1 MKEQEKEQRKMI
13 REFFDLLNLHFQ
25 GRIDLFY
32 IAKEVLQHK
41 ETTKSRFKIASGI
54 PISAAYRYLIDKE
67 NVLWKNKTRGES
79 VYWSFA
85 NNKGL
90 TLAFVDDI
98 QDIERFKQ
106 ENHFLLVQ
114 TSERKYQAY
123 FALSQPVD
131 SYKLHT
137 IQAELVKQYKGDPAA
152 TGWSQLRRVAGF
164 LNTKYDTDFVVRIV
178 HTGSSVLD
186 VSQIKPVEV
195 RFSPNS
201 TNISNATQNGSPR
214 ANMSKSW
221 QDFYTGD
228 ESQADMRYSL
238 YLLGCGIDKQ
248 EVKNRLLKESADI
261 ETRKLGHLEKYLDLT
276 IEKALRY
283 IQQNSL

>member
-1 MKEQEKEQRKMI
+1 MSEQEQRQEV
-13 REFFDLLNLHFQ
+13 RNFFDLLRLHFQ

-85 NNKGL
+85 QAKNL
-90 TLAFVDDI
+90 TFAFVDDI

-106 ENHFLLVQ
+106 ENHFLLIQ
-114 TSERKYQAY
+114 TSQHKYQAY
-123 FALSQPVD
+123 FALSEPVD
-131 SYKLHT
+131 SFTLHH
-137 IQAELVKQYKGDPAA
+137 IQAELVKEYNGDPAA
-152 TGWSQLRRVAGF
+152 TGWSQLRRVPGF
-164 LNTKYDTDFVVRIV
+164 INTKYDTDFVVRIV

-186 VSQIKPVEV
+186 VSQIKPVEAQNH
-195 RFSPNS
+195 SQA
-201 TNISNATQNGSPR
+201 TNISNATQNGSYR
-214 ANMSKSW
+214 ANMRKSW
-221 QDFYTGD
+221 QDFYEGD

-238 YLLGCGIDKQ
+238 YLLGCGTTAE
-248 EVKNRLLKESADI
+248 EVRDRLLKESLDI
-261 ETRKLGHLEKYLDLT
+261 KTRKLGHLEKYLDLT

>member
-13 REFFDLLNLHFQ
+13 REFFDLLNLHYQ

-32 IAKEVLQHK
+32 IAKEVLQHR

-67 NVLWKNKTRGES
+67 NALWKNRKRGES
-79 VYWSFA
+79 IYWSFA
-85 NNKGL
+85 TNTNL

-98 QDIERFKQ
+98 EDIDRFKR

-123 FALSQPVD
+123 FVLSEPVD
-131 SYKLHT
+131 SFQLHH
-137 IQAELVKQYKGDPAA
+137 IQAELVKQYNGDPAA

-164 LNTKYDTDFVVRIV
+164 LNTKYDTDFIVKIV
-178 HTGSSVLD
+178 HTGSSILD
-186 VSQIKPVEV
+186 ISQIKPVEA

-201 TNISNATQNGSPR
+201 TNISNATQNGSYKR
-214 ANMSKSW
+214 NMSKSW

-228 ESQADMRYSL
+228 ESQADMRYAL
-238 YLLGCGIDKQ
+238 YLLGCGTTAE
-248 EVKNRLLKESADI
+248 EVRDRLLKESADI
-261 ETRKLGHLEKYLDLT
+261 ENRKLGHLEKYLNLT
-276 IEKALRY
+276 IEKAIQY

>member
-41 ETTKSRFKIASGI
+41 ETTKSRFKVASGI

-67 NVLWKNKTRGES
+67 NAIWKNKKRGES
-79 VYWSFA
+79 VYWSYA
-85 NNKGL
+85 QAKNL

-98 QDIERFKQ
+98 EDIDRFKQ

-114 TSERKYQAY
+114 TSQNKYQAY
-123 FALSQPVD
+123 FALSQAVD
-131 SYKLHT
+131 NYKLHH
-137 IQAELVKQYKGDPAA
+137 IQAYLTKKYHGDPAA
-152 TGWSQLRRVAGF
+152 TGWSQLRRVPGF
-164 LNTKYDTDFVVRIV
+164 LNTKYDNDFIVRIV
-178 HTGSSVLD
+178 HTGSSILD
-186 VSQIKPVEV
+186 ISQIKPVEA

-201 TNISNATQNGSPR
+201 TNISNETQNGSYKR
-214 ANMSKSW
+214 NMSKSW
-221 QDFYTGD
+221 QDFYEGD

-238 YLLGCGIDKQ
+238 YLLGCGAGAE
-248 EVKNRLLKESADI
+248 EVRDRLLKESVDI
-261 ETRKLGHLEKYLDLT
+261 ETRKLGHLEKYLNLT

>member
-1 MKEQEKEQRKMI
+1 MKEQEQRQEV
-13 REFFDLLNLHFQ
+13 RNFFDLLRLHYP
-25 GRIDLFY
+25 GGIDLFY
-32 IAKEVLQHK
+32 IAKEVLQHR

-85 NNKGL
+85 QAKNL
-90 TLAFVDDI
+90 TFAFVDDI

-114 TSERKYQAY
+114 TSQNKYQAY
-123 FALSQPVD
+123 FVLSEPVD
-131 SYKLHT
+131 SFQLHQIQKKLV
-137 IQAELVKQYKGDPAA
+137 AEYNGDPAA
-152 TGWSQLRRVAGF
+152 TGWSQLKRVPGF
-164 LNTKYDTDFVVRIV
+164 INTKYDTDFIVKIV
-178 HTGSSVLD
+178 HTGSSILD
-186 VSQIKPVEV
+186 ISQIKPVEA
-195 RFSPNS
+195 RFEHQA
-201 TNISNATQNGSPR
+201 TNISNKVKNGSYKR
-214 ANMSKSW
+214 NMSKSW
-221 QDFYTGD
+221 QDFYIGD